1 MDNPLRLIMNTLSRR
16 SFLQTSTTAALGLG
30 LFGTSACTKAP
41 PALPFEISLAQWS
54 LHRAFRSGKLDAMD
68 FPAITAKEFGIY
80 GVEYVNQFYKGKAQ
94 DTKYMGE
101 LKTRC
106 ADNGVKSL
114 LIMVDGEGNLGEPDK
129 AKRVQ
134 VVENHHKWV
143 EAAHFLGCHSIRV
156 NAGGPG
162 TREELATN
170 VVDGLGRLSDFAAEA
185 GLNVIVENHGG
196 FSSDGAWLAG
206 VMAQVNKPNCGT
218 LPDFGNFCI
227 ERDKRKPDGSRGD
240 CLEEYDRYQGVT
252 DLMPYAKAVSA
263 KSHDFDAEGN
273 EIHTDFYKVMD
284 IVLGFGYSGYVG
296 IEYEGSI
303 DDEYTGIRKT
313 RDLLLKIQ
321 NS

>member
-1 MDNPLRLIMNTLSRR
+1 MNTLSRR
-16 SFLQTSTTAALGLG
+16 SFLQTSTSAALALG
-30 LFGTSACTKAP
+30 LFGATACSSKE
-41 PALPFEISLAQWS
+41 LPFKISLAQWS
-54 LHRAFRSGKLDAMD
+54 LHRALRAGDLDPMD
-68 FPAITAKEFGIY
+68 FPAITAKEFGINA
-80 GVEYVNQFYKGKAQ
+80 VEYVNQFYKGKAQ

-106 ADNGVKSL
+106 EDNGVKSL
-114 LIMVDGEGNLGEPDK
+114 LIMVDGEGALGEPDE
-129 AKRVQ
+129 AKRIK

-162 TREELATN
+162 SREELAAN
-170 VVDGLGRLSDFAAEA
+170 VVDGLGRLSDFAAQA
-185 GLNVIVENHGG
+185 GINVTVENHGG
-196 FSSDGAWLAG
+196 LSSDGAWLAG

-227 ERDKRKPDGSRGD
+227 KRGPRKEDGSRE
-240 CLEEYDRYQGVT
+240 CLEEYDRYQGMK

-284 IVLGFGYSGYVG
+284 IVLSHGYNGYVG
-296 IEYEGSI
+296 IEYEGRV

-321 NS
+321 GA

>member
-1 MDNPLRLIMNTLSRR
+1 M
-16 SFLQTSTTAALGLG
+16 
-30 LFGTSACTKAP
+30 K
-41 PALPFEISLAQWS
+41 
-54 LHRAFRSGKLDAMD
+54 
-68 FPAITAKEFGIY
+68 
-80 GVEYVNQFYKGKAQ
+80 
-94 DTKYMGE
+94 
-101 LKTRC
+101 
-106 ADNGVKSL
+106 
-114 LIMVDGEGNLGEPDK
+114 
-129 AKRVQ
+129 

-162 TREELATN
+162 TREELAAN

-227 ERDKRKPDGSRGD
+227 KRTARKPDGSRD

-263 KSHDFDAEGN
+263 KSHDFDEEGN
-273 EIHTDFYKVMD
+273 EIHTDYYKVMD
-284 IVLGFGYSGYVG
+284 IVLSHGYNGYVG
-296 IEYEGSI
+296 IEYEGRV

-321 NS
+321 QA